1 MSNKNEVVEKEI
13 VDVEET
19 ALAESE
25 LEIREDLNDLVT
37 SAKFEEVK
45 SKYGVRHPYFVTL
58 FNGVKIEFDD
68 TDGLYDLL
76 NSYRMCGQKGYVK
89 SKALVEELKL
99 NDEGVAVRK
108 YICMKY
114 VFEDGSTYR
123 LFPKKFV
130 SNKVIDNYYNF
141 YKANKK

>member
-1 MSNKNEVVEKEI
+1 MTKNEVVKEEFAE
-13 VDVEET
+13 VEET
-19 ALAESE
+19 ALPQEE
-25 LEIREDLNDLVT
+25 LVIREDLDKIVAQ
-37 SAKFEEVK
+37 SRFKEVK
-45 SKYGVRHPYFVTL
+45 NKYGVRHPYIVTL
-58 FNGVKIEFDD
+58 FNGVDIEFED
-68 TDGLYDLL
+68 TDGFFDLL
-76 NSYRMCGQKGYVK
+76 TSYRNCGQKGYVQ

-114 VFEDGSTYR
+114 VLEDGSVYR
-123 LFPKKFV
+123 LFPKKYV